1 MSAIEMTD
9 ASVRPTPGTP
19 RAYNFPAFT
28 TQVLP
33 NGLRVVIAPVRKLPL
48 VTVLALVDA
57 GSAADPTGQDGVA
70 QLTASL
76 LTEGTGTLTGAA
88 LTDLVESMG
97 STLDAGADWDSSV
110 VKLTTLSSRLPDALT
125 LLARVLTEPSL
136 PEDEFERLR
145 TERLADLLQQRS
157 EPRALADEALSQA
170 LYAPDARYARPDGGT
185 ERSVKSL
192 GIESVRAFYSARYS
206 PNATTVVLVGDLSQD
221 DGVSLVRRALGD
233 WSGGPSAPFAAPDTA
248 LVTPRGVHIVRKGD
262 APQSELR
269 VGLVGPQRLTPDYF
283 PLVLCN
289 AILGGLFSSRL
300 NLNLREAHAYT
311 YGAHSGV
318 DWRRG
323 AGPFSMET
331 AVQSD
336 VTAAAVKEI
345 LSELDRMRGEPVSP
359 SELSLAHSYL
369 DGVFPIRFETTGAIA
384 SALASQAIFGLP
396 ADYYDTYRSNI
407 RSVTAADILRVAQTH
422 LDPQRLQVVAVGDPD
437 VISAPLAAL
446 DIGEI
451 SISEPVDTLGN

>member
-1 MSAIEMTD
+1 VSGRDTVETSA
-9 ASVRPTPGTP
+9 RPTPGAP
-19 RAYNFPAFT
+19 RAYAFPTFT
-28 TQVLP
+28 THALP

-57 GSAADPTGQDGVA
+57 GSAADPVGQDGVA
-70 QLTASL
+70 QLTARL

-88 LTDLVESMG
+88 LTELVESMG

-110 VKLTTLSSRLPDALT
+110 VKLTTLSSRLSEALA
-125 LLARVLTEPSL
+125 LLARVLTEPAL

-157 EPRALADEALSQA
+157 EPRSLADEALSQV
-170 LYAPDARYARPDGGT
+170 LYAPDARYSRPDGGT
-185 ERSVKSL
+185 ERSVKAL
-192 GIESVRAFYSARYS
+192 TIESVRAFYAARYS
-206 PNATTVVLVGDLSQD
+206 PQATTVVLVGDLSQD
-221 DGVSLVRRALGD
+221 EGMAMVRRLLGD
-233 WSGGPSAPFAAPDTA
+233 WSGAPPAAYPRADLA
-248 LVTPRGVHIVRKGD
+248 LSGARGIRIVRKAD

-269 VGLVGPQRLTPDYF
+269 VGHVGPPRLTPDYF

-300 NLNLREAHAYT
+300 NLNLREEHAYT

-323 AGPFSMET
+323 NGPFSMEA

-345 LSELDRMRGEPVSP
+345 LAEFDRIRNEPVSE

-384 SALASQAIFGLP
+384 SALASQAIYQLP
-396 ADYYDTYRSNI
+396 TDYYDTYRENI
-407 RSVTAADILRVAQTH
+407 RKVSATDIQRVAQAH
-422 LDPQRLQVVAVGDPD
+422 FHPDRLQVVAVGDPEL
-437 VISAPLAAL
+437 ISAPLAAL
-446 DIGEI
+446 GIGEI
-451 SISEPVDTLGN
+451 SISDPVDALGS